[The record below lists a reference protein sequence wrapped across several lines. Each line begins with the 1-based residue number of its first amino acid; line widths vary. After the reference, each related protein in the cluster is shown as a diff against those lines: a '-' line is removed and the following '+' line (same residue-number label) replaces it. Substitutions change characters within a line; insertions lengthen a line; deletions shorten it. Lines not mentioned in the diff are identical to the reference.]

1 VLDRCLWLV
10 CYVGRLLEHGRIKS
24 LVAALEARQEWEL
37 STTNPVRAGQLQQQ
51 RRRLIQ
57 RFLDDPGYATE
68 GFIRILHM
76 VHSDVLPAGMHRR
89 YLAGPYRRHQTILR
103 AESLAHLT
111 VAVLFALLTL
121 LARLN
126 MWVSAPTLMSAL
138 AYIWIALFLAD
149 VIWCVFL
156 SRIARALLLNLNTNA
171 GELFNE
177 LIDMTVEG
185 MHWWQRPA
193 ASLIGAIIKR
203 VGPQRIASGAASAR

>member
-1 VLDRCLWLV
+1 MLDRCLWLV
-10 CYVGRLLEHGRIKS
+10 RYIGRLVEHHRIKS

-37 STTNPVRAGQLQQQ
+37 STPNPVRAGQLQQQ

-68 GFIRILHM
+68 GFLRVLHV
-76 VHSDVLPAGMHRR
+76 VHSDVFPAVMHQR
-89 YLAGPYRRHQTILR
+89 YVAGPYRRHQAILQV
-103 AESLAHLT
+103 ESLAHLT
-111 VAVLFALLTL
+111 VAAVFVLLSL

-126 MWVSAPTLMSAL
+126 AWGWAPMLMSAL

-149 VIWCVFL
+149 VIWCLFL

-177 LIDMTVEG
+177 IIDMTVEG

-193 ASLIGAIIKR
+193 ASLIAAVIKR